1 MPILPSSF
9 RTGLREVVLTG
20 IAQTTK
26 HVGFRR
32 GGIGTDSVRFICCA
46 STLLHLVTVIPAR
59 WPLPGHYYRPLGRR
73 INVYVSTSIREAFQA
88 EWVAAEVT
96 KVDKTDV
103 LIAWALIIHNPWV
116 DGGRMQQR

>member
-1 MPILPSSF
+1 
-9 RTGLREVVLTG
+9 
-20 IAQTTK
+20 
-26 HVGFRR
+26 
-32 GGIGTDSVRFICCA
+32 
-46 STLLHLVTVIPAR
+46 
-59 WPLPGHYYRPLGRR
+59 
-73 INVYVSTSIREAFQA
+73 VSTSIREAFQA